1 MQSCGSRGFE
11 KWAGAAWGWGGGID
25 FHGLQDQ
32 LCPQPLIHAH
42 KAPSTWISPEVLLSC
57 SAPRPGPV

>member
-11 KWAGAAWGWGGGID
+11 KWGGGID

-42 KAPSTWISPEVLLSC
+42 KAPSSWISPEVLLSC